1 MTQRGQKPRTMKEQQ
16 RMHTTTK
23 TGVDR
28 HKTSPVLERRRKGVP
43 HVAHVE
49 QEIN

>member
-1 MTQRGQKPRTMKEQQ
+1 MTHRGQKPQKNKKKPTIA
-16 RMHTTTK
+16 K
-23 TGVDR
+23 TRVDR
-28 HKTSPVLERRRKGVP
+28 HKTTPVLERRRKGVP